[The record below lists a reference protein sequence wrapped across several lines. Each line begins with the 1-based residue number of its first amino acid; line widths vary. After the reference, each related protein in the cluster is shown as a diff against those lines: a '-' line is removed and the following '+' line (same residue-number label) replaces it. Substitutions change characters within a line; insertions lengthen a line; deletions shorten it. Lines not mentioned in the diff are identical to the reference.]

1 MFSEELRT
9 SFFEMV
15 DSLKKSRR
23 ADLSDINSDDKIIEK
38 LYSDPLHNQL
48 VFSTCMKPNTSIL
61 VGRKGTGKSTV
72 IARLQH
78 EIRKTND
85 KLSLYIDVKNVY
97 EQSKTFTYNVNE
109 YKGMMESDD
118 LQRYLVAKSFLSLI
132 LKQIKEEVKT
142 NSIRFKLAK
151 IISLFGPDKT
161 KFEDEVDKI
170 FESLGHDDYQD
181 ITLLK
186 SKQLVNNSSDGKKET
201 EKERVSTKAKVSHN
215 PSLDVVGE
223 HEHSWELSQNDSK
236 QEAFAEVFLRYFNLT
251 GIINKIKSILR
262 KIGIKYVFICLDD
275 FSEIDESAMKVFVDT
290 IIAPLNNWSDEFFKF
305 KISAYPGRYYL
316 GDIDP
321 TKIDQLKLDYY
332 DLYPASRITET
343 EQAAADNIK
352 RLLDKRS
359 EYFCDVLFEHFIDNK
374 QSIDEFYATL
384 FRTTSNVPRNIGWI
398 LWYANHL
405 SVSKGKGITIRDLE
419 QASERYYTDSIET
432 FFTQNRYMRESFN
445 EKLSKFHLNNLLK
458 EMIAEARKNKSA
470 IRMSDS
476 KIWQKDRSNPPT
488 SHFYISKDKYEEFL
502 QTLEL
507 NFFITK
513 YNEQKDQ
520 ESKSLMSFFS
530 LNYGLCMKEDIVYGR
545 GSDRKY
551 VIQRRFNY
559 NEVIEGFLNKAKE
572 IKCNSCNETYPM
584 DALSMLEFYDMLCPK
599 CKKGKCI
606 VELVDV
612 EIPSEEPDVLLP
624 EIELLTLNSLR
635 ISQPQYATQLAQELD
650 CTAQK
655 IRRVVD
661 KLENLELVVRKRENG
676 EAGVRTYY
684 YITDK
689 AASIYFSQQSKE
701 SYSTN

>member
-1 MFSEELRT
+1 M
-9 SFFEMV
+9 
-15 DSLKKSRR
+15 KKSRR
-23 ADLSDINSDDKIIEK
+23 ADLSDINSDDRIIEK

-48 VFSTCMKPNTSIL
+48 VFSTCMKPNTTIL

-78 EIRKTND
+78 EVRKTND

-109 YKGMMESDD
+109 YKGVMENDD
-118 LQRYLVAKSFLSLI
+118 LERYLVAKSFLSYI

-142 NSIRFKLAK
+142 NSLRFKLAK

-161 KFEDEVDKI
+161 KFESEVDNI
-170 FESLGHDDYQD
+170 FESLGHDNYQD

-186 SKQLVNNSSDGKKET
+186 SKQLINNFDDGKKET
-201 EKERVSTKAKVSHN
+201 ERAKVSTKAKISHN
-215 PSLDVVGE
+215 PSIGIEGDY
-223 HEHSWELSQNDSK
+223 EHSMELSQNDSK

-251 GIINKIKSILR
+251 EIIEKIKSILQ

-275 FSEIDESAMKVFVDT
+275 FSEIDENAMKVFVDT

-321 TKIDQLKLDYY
+321 TKIDQIKLDYY
-332 DLYPASRITET
+332 DLYRTSRVTET

-359 EYFCDVLFEHFIDNK
+359 NYFCNIRFEHFIDSK
-374 QSIDEFYATL
+374 QSNDEFHATL

-398 LWYANHL
+398 LWYANQQ
-405 SVSKGKGITIRDLE
+405 SVSKGRGITIRDLE

-445 EKLSKFHLNNLLK
+445 EKLSKFHLYNLLK
-458 EMIAEARKNKSA
+458 DIIIEARKNKSA
-470 IRMSDS
+470 IKMSDA
-476 KIWQKDRSNPPT
+476 KIWKKDRSNPPT
-488 SHFYISKDKYEEFL
+488 SHFYISKNKYEEL
-502 QTLEL
+502 VQTLEL

-530 LNYGLCMKEDIVYGR
+530 LNYGLCMKEDIAYGR

-572 IKCNSCNETYPM
+572 IKCNTCEETYPM

-599 CKKGKCI
+599 CKKGKCN
-606 VELVDV
+606 VEHVSV
-612 EIPSEEPDVLLP
+612 GIPSEKHDILLP
-624 EIELLTLNSLR
+624 EIDLLTLNSLR

-661 KLENLELVVRKRENG
+661 KLESSDLVIRKRENG
-676 EAGVRTYY
+676 QAGVRTYY
-684 YITDK
+684 YLTDK
-689 AASIYFSQQSKE
+689 ANSRYFRQRSKV
-701 SYSTN
+701 